1 MKLGAF
7 LKQYLKQSLQA
18 FKHPKQMLPT
28 IILTVV
34 WIILGILQL
43 KVKNNLPMKVFNFLT
58 YAQGGLYG
66 GVVSAIGGILGKVV
80 VAGFVNAL
88 IVPLFMG
95 KKPFNGL
102 GNGFKE
108 LSKNLSLQSRKAL
121 APFLKGLGS
130 ALLLY
135 VLFNFTGRMENSMAG
150 IMAAVSIALAMGK
163 KNGFLW
169 NFACSYAQFVTK
181 GKTPDYTSILR
192 ALTGMT
198 LGFSLGVAL
207 AAIGTGLVSLLGII
221 ALLAGWILGRGTQKE
236 AVATILLA
244 MLTLIPVKS
253 EARGGSKDSFEA
265 DFYYDQYYYDQDCKG
280 HIKITGDDYII
291 TIPKATHK
299 VSESKKYDKEYEE
312 RNNISWYET
321 VLINDI
327 PEITI
332 KGKCRVEQ
340 KVTSQGVQ
348 IYVYPTGDYTV
359 TPNEVTFEEKW
370 TRRSDKFITY
380 GWYKYELGDRNGR
393 DRAIRE
399 GWKQRVEEK
408 HNISTYLG
416 GVTVKSTIKGE
427 ENYIASFNFLD
438 GKEPTGGLFLKLLFN
453 KLHIKYRNYSYKQ
466 NGEEKA
472 FYDLD
477 DMHHGYARDWQEN
490 TYSLSEVKNSNDLAI
505 SIGDDLI
512 KIKTNIKL
520 GTIAKAEKKSTS
532 SDEKEKSSGGSGR
545 SSVFEDDTHADEE
558 KTIIQDLIAG
568 LLAGGAAAGAG
579 AAGAAGGGPFGG
591 DFPNEGGKGP
601 EGGKTEEEKEWER
614 QMEEYKKLEKSKLD
628 KYTRKNP
635 DGTITVTDPTT
646 KESSVFYPK
655 EGGGYENENGTT
667 YSDNDLAN
675 WLDDRERNSDYY
687 DQNAATAEKNLED
700 WRKRNDELKDMDR
713 EAYNK
718 AKAERKQQYKKEDYE
733 NMLRDKYLNG
743 GAFDAK
749 AIKKEILKERQAAN
763 KDYADAVKWENA
775 ADELINQTQL
785 VQDSCDTII
794 KVGAAM
800 TGPGGER
807 VRDAYLVAKG
817 AAARGAEAAQ
827 GGSLTSLNTWAK
839 IGKGAGAG
847 AVEGAIEV
855 WQEHTD
861 NPVGQ
866 AAIAGGKQVITSA
879 LDGDSPKDIVKKT
892 KEAVAK
898 QYINNLLGKGVDKLG
913 GKYVSK
919 QADKLKE
926 LGVPEAALDGLLKS
940 HEAKSTAVGALTKEV
955 FGGPAT
961 DAILEAEKKADVLC
975 KSLAEKF
982 GTGVNN
988 WKKDLK

>member
-34 WIILGILQL
+34 WIILGLLQIKL
-43 KVKNNLPMKVFNFLT
+43 KENLPMKLLNFIT

-88 IVPLFMG
+88 IAPLFMG

-108 LSKNLSLQSRKAL
+108 LGKSLSLQSRKAL
-121 APFLKGLGS
+121 APFLKGIGS

-169 NFACSYAQFVTK
+169 NFACSYAQSVTK

-299 VSESKKYDKEYEE
+299 VSESKKYDKEFEE

-332 KGKCRVEQ
+332 KGRCRVEQ

-466 NGEEKA
+466 NGEEKE

-477 DMHHGYARDWQEN
+477 DRHHGYARDWQEN

-512 KIKTNIKL
+512 KIKTSIKL

-532 SDEKEKSSGGSGR
+532 SDEKKKNSGASGR

-591 DFPNEGGKGP
+591 DFPGGGKGP

-614 QMEEYKKLEKSKLD
+614 QMEEYKKWEKSKLD

-646 KESSVFYPK
+646 KESSVWYPK

-700 WRKRNDELKDMDR
+700 WRKRNEELKDMDR
-713 EAYNK
+713 EIYE
-718 AKAERKQQYKKEDYE
+718 ERKSAREEQYRRDERIRRLADKYHTDDDPFEVYEALAKEIE
-733 NMLRDKYLNG
+733 EAEAASVKARDKQ
-743 GAFDAK
+743 AFWEGVVAVGDVVQATCDGLIAGIASGTGPAGK
-749 AIKKEILKERQAAN
+749 AIQAT
-763 KDYADAVKWENA
+763 Y
-775 ADELINQTQL
+775 I
-785 VQDSCDTII
+785 
-794 KVGAAM
+794 VGKNTLGRTSEALMARKQ
-800 TGPGGER
+800 GLE
-807 VRDAYLVAKG
+807 G
-817 AAARGAEAAQ
+817 AAAGALKGFGVGVIDAAANLIPIKTDTLTGIAVTNFTKSFFTTLTIAINGHLDGKSKEEVKKEAI
-827 GGSLTSLNTWAK
+827 K
-839 IGKGAGAG
+839 AGIVQAVSTGMG
-847 AVEGAIEV
+847 AV
-855 WQEHTD
+855 
-861 NPVGQ
+861 
-866 AAIAGGKQVITSA
+866 
-879 LDGDSPKDIVKKT
+879 
-892 KEAVAK
+892 
-898 QYINNLLGKGVDKLG
+898 LGKTIFGTETTPTPDKYKNTILTLG
-913 GKYVSK
+913 GKDLFSTDYSGTTADNLTALFESSFAQTNACISGSK
-919 QADKLKE
+919 EIDR
-926 LGVPEAALDGLLKS
+926 ALD
-940 HEAKSTAVGALTKEV
+940 
-955 FGGPAT
+955 
-961 DAILEAEKKADVLC
+961 I
-975 KSLAEKF
+975 
-982 GTGVNN
+982 N
-988 WKKDLK
+988 